1 MTRFRKKKHKSSPKG
16 RCTYRGAFHQMAVAK
31 RNTLAEDFH
40 EINVQSH
47 RASRFASAVKNGLV
61 SVFFKQK
68 KRVAKAISLSDLAY
82 VITGHRRLAGL
93 LTLESTK
100 GAIGVKTA

>member
-1 MTRFRKKKHKSSPKG
+1 MARFVARKKKHKSSPKG

-40 EINVQSH
+40 EINAQSR

-61 SVFFKQK
+61 KVFFKPK
-68 KRVAKAISLSDLAY
+68 KRAAKAISLSDLAY
-82 VITGHRRLAGL
+82 VINGHRQLAGV
-93 LTLESTK
+93 LTLR
-100 GAIGVKTA
+100 GVKTA